1 MFSRVL
7 VCLDGTSVAEQM
19 LPYAAE
25 ISRRFSSATV
35 ILIQV
40 VQIPSSLAAASAQGA
55 ESIIEEEM
63 RRLAHESGQY
73 LEAHAATL
81 RETGLQVETVTIE
94 GSPGDAI
101 VEYASDNKIDLIA
114 IATHGR
120 KNIGRLVFGSVAD
133 HVLRHTTIPV
143 LSVTPRECKG
153 GQTAETADQGSGG
166 TDGG

>member
-25 ISRRFSSATV
+25 IARKFSSPTL

-73 LEAHAATL
+73 LEGHAASL
-81 RETGLQVETVTIE
+81 RETGLKVETTTIE

-101 VEYASDNKIDLIA
+101 VEYASDNDIDLIA

-133 HVLRHTTIPV
+133 HVLRHTAIPV
-143 LSVTPRECKG
+143 LSVTPKECKP
-153 GQTAETADQGSGG
+153 AHADDNAGKN
-166 TDGG
+166 

>member
-1 MFSRVL
+1 MFSKIL

-19 LPYAAE
+19 LPYATE
-25 ISRRFSSATV
+25 IGRKFEATLV
-35 ILIQV
+35 LIQV

-63 RRLAHESGQY
+63 RRLAHESGTY
-73 LEAHAATL
+73 LEGHAAAL
-81 RETGLQVETVTIE
+81 RGDGLNAQTVTVE

-101 VEYASDNKIDLIA
+101 VEYAGANDIDLIA

-143 LSVTPRECKG
+143 LSVTPKEVK
-153 GQTAETADQGSGG
+153 ASHASE
-166 TDGG
+166 DGGRE

>member
-7 VCLDGTSVAEQM
+7 VCLDGTTVAEQM

-25 ISRRFSSATV
+25 IARKFSSPTL
-35 ILIQV
+35 ILLQV

-63 RRLAHESGQY
+63 RRLAHESNDY
-73 LEAHAATL
+73 LEHHAAHL
-81 RETGLQVETVTIE
+81 RDTGLKVETATIE

-101 VEYASDNKIDLIA
+101 VEYANDNDVDLIA

-133 HVLRHTTIPV
+133 HVLRHTSIPV
-143 LSVTPRECKG
+143 LSVVPKGCKS
-153 GQTAETADQGSGG
+153 GQAAEFSNHD
-166 TDGG
+166 

>member
-7 VCLDGTSVAEQM
+7 VCLDGTTVAEQM
-19 LPYAAE
+19 VPYAAE
-25 ISRRFSSATV
+25 IARRFSSPTL
-35 ILIQV
+35 ILLQV

-63 RRLAHESGQY
+63 RRLAHDSNIY
-73 LEAHAATL
+73 LEEHAAKL
-81 RETGLQVETVTIE
+81 RETGLTVETATIE

-101 VEYASDNKIDLIA
+101 VEYANDNNVDLIA

-133 HVLRHTTIPV
+133 HVLRHTSIPV
-143 LSVTPRECKG
+143 LSMVPRECKSG
-153 GQTAETADQGSGG
+153 KAAEATGQE
-166 TDGG
+166 

>member
-25 ISRRFSSATV
+25 IAQKFSSPTL
-35 ILIQV
+35 ILLQV

-63 RRLAHESGQY
+63 RRLANESNVY
-73 LEAHAATL
+73 LEGHAAAL
-81 RETGLQVETVTIE
+81 RDTGLKVETATIE

-101 VEYASDNKIDLIA
+101 VEYASDNDIDLIA

-143 LSVTPRECKG
+143 LSMTPRDTSKG
-153 GQTAETADQGSGG
+153 GHAADTASQE
-166 TDGG
+166 